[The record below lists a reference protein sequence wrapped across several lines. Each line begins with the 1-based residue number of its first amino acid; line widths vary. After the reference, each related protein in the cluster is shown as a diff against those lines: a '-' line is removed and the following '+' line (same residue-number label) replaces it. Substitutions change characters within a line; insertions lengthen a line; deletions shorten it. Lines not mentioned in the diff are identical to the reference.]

1 MTIYKVVR
9 ESWAEPGKYYSA
21 LVDGLAIMT
30 YRIGQDAEVPAWLA
44 SQGYYATAF
53 KSLEDA
59 KRFAEAAVRSPRI
72 FAAEGEES
80 VELPSR
86 VPIFDVV
93 QGRLDYRLGSDW
105 PPGTVMVK
113 SLRLTHE
120 V

>member
-113 SLRLTHE
+113 SLRLTDKL
-120 V
+120 